1 MRRTLFSTCL
11 LCLLALSLSFGVASA
26 QPHRV
31 RLALDWVPNTNH
43 TGIFVALERGW
54 YREEGVEL
62 QLLPFGGVTPNLLVA
77 QRQADVGISGTESVL
92 HAAAVGE
99 PVVAVAAIL
108 ATNTAAL
115 AVRSDAGI
123 TRPRDLDGR
132 LFAAIGVPWARPVI
146 EAVIRHDGGRGDFR
160 EVQLTTASFDAVLE
174 GRADFAWVFEGWQGV
189 IAERAGI
196 DVTLFN
202 FKDYGIPDYYTPL
215 LTVHPEAL
223 EDEEAAAALRAFLR
237 ATARGYTFA
246 AEHPDEAAELLLAA
260 APPGS
265 LPDPELVRDSQ
276 RVVSR
281 SLREPGRPWGVQR
294 PEFWAG
300 ERSYPRFLLAAGVLT
315 DVGGDPVTELPLET
329 LFSNALLPTE
339 PLPGE

>member
-1 MRRTLFSTCL
+1 VRFPLFWRF
-11 LCLLALSLSFGVASA
+11 LLAFGLTFGAASA
-26 QPHRV
+26 EPHRV

-62 QLLPFGGVTPNLLVA
+62 QLLPFGGVTPNVLVA

-115 AVRSDAGI
+115 AVRSDAGVA
-123 TRPRDLDGR
+123 RPRDLDGR
-132 LFAAIGVPWARPVI
+132 LFASIGVPWARPVI
-146 EAVIRHDGGRGDFR
+146 EAAIRHDGGQGTFR

-174 GRADFAWVFEGWQGV
+174 GRVDFAWVFAGWQGV
-189 IAERAGI
+189 IAERAGVE
-196 DVTLFN
+196 VTLFN
-202 FKDYGIPDYYTPL
+202 FTDYGIPDYYTPVF
-215 LTVHPEAL
+215 TVHPEAL
-223 EDEEAAAALRAFLR
+223 EGDAAALRAFLR

-265 LPDPELVRDSQ
+265 LPDAGLVRDSQ

-294 PEFWAG
+294 PEMWAG
-300 ERSYPRFLLAAGVLT
+300 EGSYPQFLLDAGVFT
-315 DVGGDPVTELPLET
+315 DLSGDPVTELPLKT
-329 LFSNALLPTE
+329 LFSNALLPSASQ
-339 PLPGE
+339 GE